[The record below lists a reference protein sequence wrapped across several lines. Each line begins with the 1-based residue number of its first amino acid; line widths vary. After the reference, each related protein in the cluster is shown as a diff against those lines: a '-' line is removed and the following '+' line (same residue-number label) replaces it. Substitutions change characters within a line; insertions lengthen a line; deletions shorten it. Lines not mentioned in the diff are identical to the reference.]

1 MIVVINRLHILEARL
16 AESEYLREEV
26 HRDVTEQRSYEC
38 DHQIVGFERVQNV
51 VFFLHYEWRHGWM
64 VVDSTYEDSDH
75 ELQEED
81 RESHMS
87 RQQDAGDVNEI

>member
-1 MIVVINRLHILEARL
+1 
-16 AESEYLREEV
+16 
-26 HRDVTEQRSYEC
+26 
-38 DHQIVGFERVQNV
+38 
-51 VFFLHYEWRHGWM
+51 M